1 MTQLLEDLYKSKIQY
16 GEVDRLMWV
25 PSQQKGIH
33 VKLMHRGW
41 GAVNHTF
48 LGKVYGKLM
57 CPDGGFLLVVCG
69 IWRVST
75 NK

>member
-1 MTQLLEDLYKSKIQY
+1 MGPLTTKGYPCKANAQRVVG
-16 GEVDRLMWV
+16 GE
-25 PSQQKGIH
+25 G
-33 VKLMHRGW
+33 
-41 GAVNHTF
+41 VNHTF